1 MNTMANADFT
11 VLARDTFKSDGSV
24 DIEKGDLLWAA
35 LFGLPQ
41 WYFLMTPKSVAAHHP
56 SAQRID
62 GKVWYLAFT
71 DTEKLKFYAE
81 SNQNLGENGDALF
94 VAMSPAEA
102 VEFADS
108 SRNQN
113 VYGIRFNERQEHG
126 WFSPME
132 NIAEFPKYLRGKELI

>member
-1 MNTMANADFT
+1 MADADFLT
-11 VLARDTFKSDGSV
+11 LARDTFKDDGSV

-35 LFGLPQ
+35 LFQLPQ
-41 WYFLMTPKSVAAHHP
+41 WYFLMTPKSAEAQQP

-71 DTEKLKFYAE
+71 DRDKLKFYAE
-81 SNQNLGENGDALF
+81 SNKNLAANGDALF
-94 VAMSPAEA
+94 LAMSPAEA

-113 VYGIRFNERQEHG
+113 VYGIRFNERQKHG

-132 NIAEFPKYLRGKELI
+132 NIADFPAYLKGKGLI